1 MYIYV
6 YYTYLHTYI
15 YIDMYTYLYTHTRAV
30 LCACVCVVTHTP
42 LNLLVMESLINLT
55 IFCPIQPYVVRVH
68 QVSHAYPEVFV
79 LPSSNFDDRLISK
92 RCDPKLDS
100 RSLDLS
106 G

>member
-1 MYIYV
+1 
-6 YYTYLHTYI
+6 
-15 YIDMYTYLYTHTRAV
+15 MYTYLYTHTRAV
-30 LCACVCVVTHTP
+30 LCACVCVVTPTP